1 MNIKRLFVFIPL
13 ILPVWEKMP
22 FDSVN
27 TAVPEAPPYADSAAV
42 KTQMDY
48 YVKCKDP
55 LIRSKI
61 VLAIPLSNNPAA
73 IESLEGVLKSEK
85 NPLVQADILSSL
97 FKMRSLANCKNISLL
112 KELMKSQNAS
122 GRAFAAALYLNASK
136 DISPVYEMLV
146 TENSEFAMN
155 FIWSEIA
162 SSSDLCRI
170 TRDSD
175 IDKFLASENA
185 CQRAGAV
192 RVAMVKSQEPD
203 KEPRLNKV
211 LSDKNIMV
219 KFALASALSLKGK
232 GGGAL
237 LKTFSDDR
245 DVSIRAL
252 AASAC
257 PCEERLPIHVKL
269 SSDSDEEVRRLAC
282 VSLGSYK
289 SADAIIAL
297 IPRLGDSVKPVRDA
311 AERSMVKIR
320 PDTDFLKKIG
330 DECLS
335 SKEARAAAV
344 AILGDL
350 KDTRYSPAIQKLLE
364 SVDDGDSD
372 LIGRCVAA
380 LGSLEYRESWKA
392 VSAKASHKD
401 IEVREAVAE
410 ALGKFKV
417 KESFETIAKLSDD
430 TAVAVSMRAIESIG
444 WTADPFFS
452 DKLLAIIKKTTGE
465 YPAENRSY
473 ACWAI
478 ARINSPNKGTLS
490 QLNDLC
496 MKMVLKVP
504 MSPNTFDADFVRIS
518 ALLSL
523 VDTGRTNPAAK
534 KMADDIIASYAGEAK
549 SADQELAGDVL
560 KEYARQ
566 AKAYMRNEKI
576 SPVEIKPVNPNFLIE
591 ELKKK

>member
-1 MNIKRLFVFIPL
+1 MSIKRLFVFIPL
-13 ILPVWEKMP
+13 LLPVWEKVP

-27 TAVPEAPPYADSAAV
+27 TAVPEAPSYADSAAV

-48 YVKCKDP
+48 YAKCKDAR
-55 LIRSKI
+55 IRSKI
-61 VLAIPLSNNPAA
+61 VVAIPLSNNPAA
-73 IESLEGVLKSEK
+73 MESLEGLLKGEK

-97 FKMRSLANCKNISLL
+97 YNMRSLGNCKNIPLL

-122 GRAFAAALYLNASK
+122 CRSFAAALYMKASK
-136 DISPVYEMLV
+136 DLSPVYETLAA
-146 TENSEFAMN
+146 ENSEFAIN
-155 FIWSEIA
+155 FIWSEIF
-162 SSSDLCRI
+162 SSADLCRS

-175 IDKFLASENA
+175 IDKFIGLENA
-185 CQRAGAV
+185 HQRAGAV
-192 RVAMVKSQEPD
+192 KVAVSRSQDPD

-211 LSDKNIMV
+211 LSDKELLV
-219 KFALASALSLKGK
+219 RFALASALSQKEK
-232 GGGAL
+232 GGISL
-237 LKTFSDDR
+237 LKTFSADN

-252 AASAC
+252 VASAC
-257 PCEERLPIHVKL
+257 PCEDRIPVHVKL
-269 SSDSDEEVRRLAC
+269 SSDTDEEVRRLAC

-289 SADAIIAL
+289 NADAINAL
-297 IPRLGDSVKPVRDA
+297 IARLGDNLKTVRYASEQALIKINPDA
-311 AERSMVKIR
+311 DVR
-320 PDTDFLKKIG
+320 KKIG

-335 SKEARAAAV
+335 SKEGRAAAV

-350 KDTRYSPAIQKLLE
+350 KDTRYSPAILKLLE
-364 SVDDGDSD
+364 SVEDGDSD
-372 LIGRCVAA
+372 LQRICIAA
-380 LGSLEYRESWKA
+380 LGSLEYRESWKTVA
-392 VSAKASHKD
+392 AKASHKSA
-401 IEVREAVAE
+401 EVREAVAKT
-410 ALGKFKV
+410 LGQFKM
-417 KESFETIAKLSDD
+417 KESYETIAKLSDD
-430 TAVAVSMRAIESIG
+430 AAVTVSMQAIEAMG

-478 ARINSPNKGTLS
+478 ARINSPNKATLS

-504 MSPNTFDADFVRIS
+504 QSPNSFDADFVRIS
-518 ALLSL
+518 ALFAL

-534 KMADDIIASYAGEAK
+534 KMADDVIASFAGEAK
-549 SADQELAGDVL
+549 SADQELAGDIL
-560 KEYARQ
+560 KDYARQ

-576 SPVEIKPVNPNFLIE
+576 TPVEIKPVTPNFLVE